1 VKFPQIIKDLSRLN
15 QGISRHFKLNDA
27 LTAIMATHDEYRTKR
42 SRMAEQAL
50 RAAILAGPLIMAL
63 LCLLIAYGTDHR
75 PSTVIDKTTTG
86 SVFMKS
92 R

>member
-1 VKFPQIIKDLSRLN
+1 
-15 QGISRHFKLNDA
+15 
-27 LTAIMATHDEYRTKR
+27 
-42 SRMAEQAL
+42 MAEQAL